1 MHPRTHASRPS
12 RPLRGAVAARAFGA
26 LAALALAAISAGQA
40 TVGPPAE
47 LPPEPPPERDRYL
60 VTLGSLGEG
69 TDAAAAPGVAKSAGA
84 GGIVTGLETA
94 SETTSDAPAP
104 LAGGRLLLFFT
115 PATPE
120 WNGIAPIEGPF
131 LGRLQ
136 PVVSIPLRG
145 LAPGATVALDDTL
158 PDLFGGP
165 LDELE
170 GRWRVQA
177 VVDTDFTERGH
188 LGPGNLVSDIVE
200 IDLARDVAD
209 EVRLVAGQRLEIAT
223 PPEVAGVEWI
233 ERRSERLSRH
243 FGREFRMRAGVVKPY
258 GYDDLAFPRRFWP
271 TIFVIGGFGANHL
284 AAAEVA
290 GALRAREAR
299 AAVPQALWVFLD
311 ADTPWGHSGF
321 CDSEANGPVG
331 TALVEE
337 FIPFLEERFRLI
349 AAPEAR
355 LVTGHSSGGWTA
367 LHLLVTYPDTF
378 GRAWASAPD
387 PVDFTAFGRVDL
399 FSARSLFEAVDGTPV
414 PSARIAIGPSDD
426 AVSMLV
432 EDEYRCERAIDP
444 DGRSGEQ
451 WSAWEAMWSPLDPAT
466 GAPRALCD
474 PATGAID
481 PTTVAGWSRHDIA
494 RRLEDDPATVA
505 PILANRARILCGTRD
520 TYYLNEA
527 VARLKARLERALASL
542 PADLPAGRAPSGAA
556 SIELLPDLTHDTVHP
571 VAWMRFHQEMRDHLI
586 AAGLAE
592 TARAVGGDDRPSTNG
607 ALGTDDAGARERLDA
622 LREGGRP
629 ATTPRDDSPRRRPR
643 PQ

>member
-1 MHPRTHASRPS
+1 M
-12 RPLRGAVAARAFGA
+12 ARVSGA
-26 LAALALAAISAGQA
+26 LAALVVATAASGQA
-40 TVGPPAE
+40 VEGPSVG

-60 VTLGSLGEG
+60 VTLGSFGEG
-69 TDAAAAPGVAKSAGA
+69 STATVDPAAAEAPGRSGTPD
-84 GGIVTGLETA
+84 GPPLLE
-94 SETTSDAPAP
+94 
-104 LAGGRLLLFFT
+104 GGRLVLFFT
-115 PATPE
+115 PATPA
-120 WNGIAPIEGPF
+120 WSGVAPVEGPF

-136 PVVSIPLRG
+136 PVVSMPLRG
-145 LAPGATVALDDTL
+145 VAPGATVALDDTL
-158 PDLFGGP
+158 TDLFGGP

-209 EVRLVAGQRLEIAT
+209 EVRLVAGRPLEAT
-223 PPEVAGVEWI
+223 VPPEIAGVEWI

-258 GYDDLAFPRRFWP
+258 GYDDLSFPRRFWP
-271 TIFVIGGFGANHL
+271 TIYVVGGFGANHL
-284 AAAEVA
+284 AAADVA

-299 AAVPQALWVFLD
+299 AAVPQAVWVFLD

-321 CDSEANGPVG
+321 CDSEANGPIG

-367 LHLLVTYPDTF
+367 LHLLVSHPATF

-399 FSARSLFEAVDGTPV
+399 ASARSLFEAVDGTPL
-414 PSARIAIGPSDD
+414 PSARMAIGPSED

-432 EDEYRCERAIDP
+432 ADEYRCERAIDP

-474 PATGAID
+474 PRTGALD
-481 PTTVAGWSRHDIA
+481 PATVAHWSRHDLA
-494 RRLEDDPATVA
+494 RRLEDDPATIA
-505 PILANRARILCGTRD
+505 PLLANRARILCGARD

-527 VARLKARLERALASL
+527 VARLKARLERALAKL
-542 PADLPAGRAPSGAA
+542 PPDRAPTGAS

-571 VAWMRFHQEMRDHLI
+571 VAWMRFHQEMRDHLV
-586 AAGLAE
+586 AAGLADSVRTTGAGPGE
-592 TARAVGGDDRPSTNG
+592 RATD
-607 ALGTDDAGARERLDA
+607 ALGADDAAARERLES

-629 ATTPRDDSPRRRPR
+629 ATTPRDDTPRRRPR